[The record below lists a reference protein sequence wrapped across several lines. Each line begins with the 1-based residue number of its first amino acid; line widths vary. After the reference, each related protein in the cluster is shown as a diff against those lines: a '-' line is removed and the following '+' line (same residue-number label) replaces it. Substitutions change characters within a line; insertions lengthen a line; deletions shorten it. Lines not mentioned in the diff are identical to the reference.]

1 MEHQVLAIIAEI
13 LQLPQEQIL
22 DDLTMK
28 ETEQWDSLKHMEI
41 ISTIETTFELELSFD
56 DIVNMLSVKDI
67 KKLLKAKLNG
77 G

>member
-67 KKLLKAKLNG
+67 KKVLKAKLNG

>member
-1 MEHQVLAIIAEI
+1 MEHQVLEIIAEV
-13 LQLPQEQIL
+13 LQLPQEQIF

-56 DIVNMLSVKDI
+56 DIVNMLSVRDI
-67 KKLLKAKLNG
+67 KKVLKAKLNG